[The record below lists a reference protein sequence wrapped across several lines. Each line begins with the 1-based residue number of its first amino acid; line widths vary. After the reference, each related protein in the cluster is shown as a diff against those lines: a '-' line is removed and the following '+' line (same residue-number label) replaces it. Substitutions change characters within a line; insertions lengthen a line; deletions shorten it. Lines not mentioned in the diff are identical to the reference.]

1 MKKGIYMTLKLE
13 NVNKEYN
20 DVAVLKDINIDI
32 KNKNVI
38 SIIGNSGGGKSTL
51 LNILSGYTQASSGIV
66 SVNNNILQ
74 NDEKYL
80 FEYRKKNG
88 IVFQMYNLFPHLNAI
103 KNITLILEK
112 VHKYSKQDA
121 KERAFEL
128 LKKFELDQHFNKKP
142 HQLSGGQ
149 QQRLAIVRAL
159 SYKPELM
166 FFDEPTAALDPKLT
180 SEVLETIRNLKND
193 GVNFI
198 VSTHEMGFAKN
209 VSDYMLFLNDGI
221 IVEQGHPKDLFEN
234 PQTETLK
241 SFLSNILE
249 WK

>member
-1 MKKGIYMTLKLE
+1 MRLKLE
-13 NVNKEYN
+13 NVYKEYN
-20 DVAVLKDINIDI
+20 GTVVLKDINIDI
-32 KNKNVI
+32 KDKNVI

-51 LNILSGYTQASSGIV
+51 LNILSGYIQATSGV
-66 SVNNNILQ
+66 VTVNDNVLE

-88 IVFQMYNLFPHLNAI
+88 IVFQMYNLFPHLNALR
-103 KNITLILEK
+103 NITLILEK
-112 VHKYSKQDA
+112 VHNYSKQDA
-121 KERAFEL
+121 KDRAFEL
-128 LKKFELDQHFNKKP
+128 LKKFGLNEHYNKKP

-180 SEVLETIRNLKND
+180 SEVLLTIKNLKD
-193 GVNFI
+193 EGVNFM

-221 IVEQGHPKDLFEN
+221 IVEQGNPKDLFEN

-241 SFLSNILE
+241 HFLSNILE